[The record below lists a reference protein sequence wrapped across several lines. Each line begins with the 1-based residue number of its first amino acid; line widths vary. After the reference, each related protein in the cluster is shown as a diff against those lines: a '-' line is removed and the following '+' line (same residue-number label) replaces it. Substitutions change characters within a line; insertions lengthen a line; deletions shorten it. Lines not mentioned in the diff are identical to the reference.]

1 MNWIS
6 AAGEQQNVL
15 LPPLFEIVI
24 GLIAFGVVFIVLS
37 KLALPKAKAAL
48 EERTQTIEGG
58 IERAEKMQ
66 AEASKTLGEYREQ
79 LSQARQEAARIR
91 TEAEGE
97 RTSLIATAKQEAQV
111 VAAQVTQNAN
121 AQIDAEKGKA
131 VSQLRR
137 EVGEMALHLAS
148 KVVGA
153 SLQDDARAKAVID
166 HFISEL
172 EGAK

>member
-6 AAGEQQNVL
+6 AAGEEQNVL
-15 LPPLFEIVI
+15 LPPLFEIII
-24 GLIAFGVVFIVLS
+24 GLLAFGVVFIVLS
-37 KLALPKAKAAL
+37 KIALPKVKAAL
-48 EERTQTIEGG
+48 EERTATIEGG

-66 AEASKTLGEYREQ
+66 AEAAKTLGDYREQ

-97 RTSLIATAKQEAQV
+97 RTNVIATAKQEAQV
-111 VAAQVTQNAN
+111 VAQQVAQQAS

-137 EVGEMALHLAS
+137 EVGEMALDLAS

-166 HFISEL
+166 QFISEL

>member
-24 GLIAFGVVFIVLS
+24 GLVAFGVVFVVLS
-37 KLALPKAKAAL
+37 KLALPKVKAAL
-48 EERTQTIEGG
+48 EERTATIEGG

-66 AEASKTLGEYREQ
+66 TEASKTLVEYREQ

-97 RTSLIATAKQEAQV
+97 RTNVIATAKQEAQV
-111 VAAQVTQNAN
+111 VALQVTQNAN

-137 EVGEMALHLAS
+137 EVGEMALDLAS

-166 HFISEL
+166 QFISEL

>member
-24 GLIAFGVVFIVLS
+24 GLIAFSVVFFVLS
-37 KLALPKAKAAL
+37 KIALPKVKVAL
-48 EERTQTIEGG
+48 EERTATIEGG

-79 LSQARQEAARIR
+79 LAQARQEAARIR
-91 TEAEGE
+91 SEAEGE
-97 RTSLIATAKQEAQV
+97 RTSVIATAKQEAQV
-111 VAAQVTQNAN
+111 AAQQVSQQAN
-121 AQIDAEKGKA
+121 AQIEAEKGKA
-131 VSQLRR
+131 VSQLRK
-137 EVGEMALHLAS
+137 EVGEMALDLAS

-153 SLQDDARAKAVID
+153 SLRDDARAKAVID
-166 HFISEL
+166 QFISDL
-172 EGAK
+172 EKAK

>member
-48 EERTQTIEGG
+48 QERTQTIEGG

-97 RTSLIATAKQEAQV
+97 RTSLIAAAKQEAQV
-111 VAAQVTQNAN
+111 AAAQVTQNAN

-137 EVGEMALHLAS
+137 EVGEMALDLAS

-166 HFISEL
+166 QFISEL
-172 EGAK
+172 EEAK

>member
-24 GLIAFGVVFIVLS
+24 GLIAFSVVFLVLS
-37 KLALPKAKAAL
+37 KIALPKAKAAL
-48 EERTQTIEGG
+48 EERTATIEGG

-91 TEAEGE
+91 SEAEGE
-97 RTSLIATAKQEAQV
+97 RTSVIAAAKQEAQV
-111 VAAQVTQNAN
+111 AAQQVTQQAN
-121 AQIDAEKGKA
+121 TQIEAEKGKA
-131 VSQLRR
+131 VSQLRK
-137 EVGEMALHLAS
+137 EVGEMALDLAS

-166 HFISEL
+166 QFISDL
-172 EGAK
+172 EKAK

>member
-166 HFISEL
+166 QFISEL

>member
-24 GLIAFGVVFIVLS
+24 GFIAFSVVFYVLS
-37 KLALPKAKAAL
+37 KIALPKVKAAL
-48 EERTQTIEGG
+48 EERTATIEGG

-66 AEASKTLGEYREQ
+66 AEAAKTLGEYREQ

-97 RTSLIATAKQEAQV
+97 RTSVIATAKQEAQV
-111 VAAQVTQNAN
+111 AAAQVTQQAN
-121 AQIDAEKGKA
+121 AQIEAEKGKA
-131 VSQLRR
+131 VSQLRK
-137 EVGEMALHLAS
+137 EVGEMALDLAS

-153 SLQDDARAKAVID
+153 SLSDDARAKAVID
-166 HFISEL
+166 QFISDL
-172 EGAK
+172 EKAK